1 LSILFVC
8 FAETLVAATFGL
20 SDFTDFRTNLNLFII
35 FVENLNPMSELI
47 KKQVADAKAHM
58 DKAIDHCDGEL
69 LKIRAGKASPSMLDD
84 ISVDYYGSP
93 TPLNQVGSINTP
105 DARTIVVQPWEKSL
119 LGPIEKAIME
129 ANLGVNPQNDGVIIR
144 INVPPLTEERRR
156 DLVKKA
162 KAEAENGKIAIRNI
176 RKDANEKIRKLKT
189 EGVSEDEMKV
199 GEAEVQKLTDTYI
212 AKVDVLSSAKEKD
225 IMTV

>member
-1 LSILFVC
+1 
-8 FAETLVAATFGL
+8 
-20 SDFTDFRTNLNLFII
+20 
-35 FVENLNPMSELI
+35 MSELI
-47 KKQVADAKAHM
+47 KKQVTDAKAAM
-58 DKAIDHCDGEL
+58 DRALEHADGEL
-69 LKIRAGKASPSMLDD
+69 NKIRAGKASPSMLDD
-84 ISVDYYGSP
+84 VFVDYYGAS
-93 TPLNQVGSINTP
+93 TPLSQVGSVNTP

-129 ANLGVNPQNDGVIIR
+129 ANLGVNPQNDGTIIR

-162 KAEAENGKIAIRNI
+162 KGEAESGKVAIRNV

-189 EGVSEDEMKV
+189 EGVSEDEMKT
-199 GEAEVQKLTDTYI
+199 GEAEIQKLTDAYI
-212 AKVDVLSSAKEKD
+212 VKVDQLTEAKEKD

>member
-1 LSILFVC
+1 
-8 FAETLVAATFGL
+8 
-20 SDFTDFRTNLNLFII
+20 
-35 FVENLNPMSELI
+35 MSELI
-47 KKQVADAKAHM
+47 KKQVSDARAQMEKAV
-58 DKAIDHCDGEL
+58 DHCESEL
-69 LKIRAGKASPSMLDD
+69 QKIRAGKANPSILDD
-84 ISVDYYGSP
+84 IVVEYYGTP
-93 TPLNQVGSINTP
+93 TPLNQVGSVNTP
-105 DARTIVVQPWEKSL
+105 DARTIVIQPWEKSL
-119 LGPIEKAIME
+119 LNPIEKAIME

-162 KAEAENGKIAIRNI
+162 KAEAEAGKIAIRNV

-199 GEAEVQKLTDTYI
+199 GEAEVQKLTDAYI
-212 AKVDVLSSAKEKD
+212 IRVDHLSEAKEKD

>member
-1 LSILFVC
+1 
-8 FAETLVAATFGL
+8 
-20 SDFTDFRTNLNLFII
+20 
-35 FVENLNPMSELI
+35 MSELI
-47 KKQVADAKAHM
+47 KKQVTDAKALM
-58 DKAIDHCDGEL
+58 DKAIDHCEGEL
-69 LKIRAGKASPSMLDD
+69 QKIRAGKANPAMLDD
-84 ISVDYYGSP
+84 ITVDYYGTP
-93 TPLNQVGSINTP
+93 TPLSQVGNVNTP
-105 DARTIVVQPWEKSL
+105 DARTIVIQPWEKSL

-162 KAEAENGKIAIRNI
+162 KAEAETGKVAIRNI
-176 RKDANEKIRKLKT
+176 RKDANEKIRKLKS

-199 GEAEVQKLTDTYI
+199 GEAEVQKLTDAYI
-212 AKVDVLSSAKEKD
+212 IKVDSLSAAKEKD